1 MKLTPL
7 GKALVFLI
15 GLGLVLTAIYRFVP
29 AEKQPWRS
37 WFAGGA
43 ESSAASDTATADD
56 GNGGET
62 NSDPAS
68 ADGSPSTAERT
79 APSPSPQQDQT
90 SAPGS
95 EEWLEIPG
103 GLFRAGADQNE
114 VEVPAFRIQRTE
126 VTNGQYEEFL
136 NECRQGSGCGPREIP
151 SYWED
156 QSYLETRRDHPVVFV
171 SWGDASA
178 YCRWKGGRL
187 PTALE
192 WERAARGDDGRSF
205 PTGGALDPSGVNIL
219 GSDRRDEKNRAPKQI
234 PTWGIEDEK
243 YARDRSPSGALGMAG
258 NVSEWTASASE
269 EEPDLRL
276 AAGGSWDSWDLN
288 DGRVYHRLPKNP
300 TDRSSSLGFRCAS
313 SGR

>member
-15 GLGLVLTAIYRFVP
+15 GLGLVLTAVYRFVP
-29 AEKQPWRS
+29 AEKQPWRT
-37 WFAGGA
+37 WFGHG
-43 ESSAASDTATADD
+43 ESSAASETAAE
-56 GNGGET
+56 NGEA
-62 NSDPAS
+62 NSGPTPNGRSSNPA
-68 ADGSPSTAERT
+68 PTST
-79 APSPSPQQDQT
+79 SPSPQEDQT
-90 SAPGS
+90 ASTSSS
-95 EEWLEIPG
+95 EEWLAIPG
-103 GLFRAGADQNE
+103 GLFGAGADQNE

-126 VTNGQYEEFL
+126 VTNGQYEAFL
-136 NECRQGSGCGPREIP
+136 NECGQGSGCGPRDLP

-205 PTGGALDPSGVNIL
+205 PTGGALDPAGVNIL
-219 GSDRRDEKNRAPKQI
+219 GSDRRDEKARAPKQI
-234 PTWGIEDEK
+234 PTWGIDEER
-243 YARDRSPSGALGMAG
+243 YAQDRSPYGVLAMAG

-300 TDRSSSLGFRCAS
+300 SDRSSSLGFRCAS
-313 SGR
+313 TGR

>member
-15 GLGLVLTAIYRFVP
+15 GLGLVLTAVYRFVP
-29 AEKQPWRS
+29 ADKQPWRN
-37 WFAGGA
+37 WFGGD
-43 ESSAASDTATADD
+43 SPAASETADAD
-56 GNGGET
+56 GET
-62 NSDPAS
+62 NSDPAANDRS
-68 ADGSPSTAERT
+68 SNPAPTST
-79 APSPSPQQDQT
+79 SPSPQEDQT
-90 SAPGS
+90 ASAPSS

-103 GLFRAGADQNE
+103 GMFQTGADQNE
-114 VEVPAFRIQRTE
+114 VEVRAFRIQRTE

-136 NECRQGSGCGPREIP
+136 NECGQGSGCGPRELP

-156 QSYLETRRDHPVVFV
+156 QSYLETRRGHPVVFV

-205 PTGGALDPSGVNIL
+205 PTGGALDPAGVNIL

-234 PTWGIEDEK
+234 PTWGIDEER
-243 YARDRSPSGALGMAG
+243 YTQDRSPYGVLGMAG

-300 TDRSSSLGFRCAS
+300 ADRSSSLGFRCVSSAS
-313 SGR
+313 

>member
-15 GLGLVLTAIYRFVP
+15 GLGLVVTAVYRFVP
-29 AEKQPWRS
+29 PEQQPWRN
-37 WFAGGA
+37 WFGGG
-43 ESSAASDTATADD
+43 S
-56 GNGGET
+56 ET
-62 NSDPAS
+62 
-68 ADGSPSTAERT
+68 STAPAETEART
-79 APSPSPQQDQT
+79 EPNTAPAEGSSSAPSP
-90 SAPGS
+90 APAGEQAAS
-95 EEWLEIPG
+95 QPASEWLTIPG
-103 GLFRAGADQNE
+103 GLFRAGADQSE
-114 VEVPAFRIQRTE
+114 VDVPAFRIHRTE
-126 VTNGQYEEFL
+126 VTNGQFEAFL
-136 NECRQGSGCGPREIP
+136 NECPAGSGCGPREVP

-178 YCRWKGGRL
+178 FCRWTGGRL
-187 PTALE
+187 PTAVE
-192 WERAARGDDGRSF
+192 WEKAARGEDGRSF
-205 PTGGALDPSGVNIL
+205 PAGGALDPAAVNIL

-234 PTWGIEDEK
+234 PTWGVNDDQ
-243 YARDRSPSGALGMAG
+243 YARDQSPYGALGMAG

-269 EEPDLRL
+269 DEPDLRL

-313 SGR
+313 SSR

>member
-15 GLGLVLTAIYRFVP
+15 GLGLVLTALYKFVP
-29 AEKQPWRS
+29 PEKQPWRNWS
-37 WFAGGA
+37 GGGTEASTAPEGSETAQTGPDQAPAGD
-43 ESSAASDTATADD
+43 SPSD
-56 GNGGET
+56 
-62 NSDPAS
+62 
-68 ADGSPSTAERT
+68 SPSTRPSTSSPAASERT
-79 APSPSPQQDQT
+79 APPAT
-90 SAPGS
+90 G
-95 EEWLEIPG
+95 EWVAIPG
-103 GLFRAGADQNE
+103 GLFRAGSNQEE
-114 VEVPAFRIQRTE
+114 VDVQPFRIHRTE

-136 NECRQGSGCGPREIP
+136 NECAAGSGCGPRELP

-178 YCRWKGGRL
+178 FCRWKGGRL
-187 PTALE
+187 PTVLE
-192 WERAARGDDGRSF
+192 WEKAARGDDGRSF
-205 PTGGALDPSGVNIL
+205 PTGGALDPAGVNIL

-234 PTWGIEDEK
+234 PTWGVDQSD
-243 YARDRSPSGALGMAG
+243 YARDQSPYGVLGMAG

-269 EEPDLRL
+269 DEPDLRL

-313 SGR
+313 SSR

>member
-15 GLGLVLTAIYRFVP
+15 GLGLVLTAVYRFVP
-29 AEKQPWRS
+29 AEKQPWRN
-37 WFAGGA
+37 WFGHG
-43 ESSAASDTATADD
+43 EGSAVSANADAA
-56 GNGGET
+56 NNGET

-68 ADGSPSTAERT
+68 DDRSSNAAPTST
-79 APSPSPQQDQT
+79 SPSPQEDQPA
-90 SAPGS
+90 SAPSS
-95 EEWLEIPG
+95 EEWLAIPG
-103 GLFRAGADQNE
+103 GMFGTGADQNE
-114 VEVPAFRIQRTE
+114 VEVAAFRILRTE

-136 NECRQGSGCGPREIP
+136 NECGQGSGCGPRDLP

-178 YCRWKGGRL
+178 YCRWKKGRL

-205 PTGGALDPSGVNIL
+205 PTGGALDPAGVNIL

-234 PTWGIEDEK
+234 PTWGIDEER
-243 YARDRSPSGALGMAG
+243 YAQDRSPYGVLAMAG

-300 TDRSSSLGFRCAS
+300 SDRSSSLGFRCAS
-313 SGR
+313 TGR

>member
-15 GLGLVLTAIYRFVP
+15 GLGLVLTAVYRFVP
-29 AEKQPWRS
+29 ADKQPWRN
-37 WFAGGA
+37 WFGGDT
-43 ESSAASDTATADD
+43 SAASETADAD
-56 GNGGET
+56 GET
-62 NSDPAS
+62 NSDPAANNRRS
-68 ADGSPSTAERT
+68 SDAAPTS
-79 APSPSPQQDQT
+79 PSPSPKEDQT
-90 SAPGS
+90 ASAPSS

-103 GLFRAGADQNE
+103 GMFQTGADQNE

-136 NECRQGSGCGPREIP
+136 NECGQGSGCGPRELP

-205 PTGGALDPSGVNIL
+205 PTGGALDPAGVNIL

-234 PTWGIEDEK
+234 PTWGIEESQ
-243 YARDRSPSGALGMAG
+243 YAEDRSPYGVLGLAG

-300 TDRSSSLGFRCAS
+300 ADRSSSLGFRCAS
-313 SGR
+313 SAR

>member
-15 GLGLVLTAIYRFVP
+15 GLGLVLTAVYRFVP
-29 AEKQPWRS
+29 ADQQPWRK
-37 WFAGGA
+37 WFGGGS
-43 ESSAASDTATADD
+43 EASTAPADT
-56 GNGGET
+56 ET
-62 NSDPAS
+62 VQDAPAS
-68 ADGSPSTAERT
+68 PADASPSAPASPTASPT
-79 APSPSPQQDQT
+79 QDQGAAPST
-90 SAPGS
+90 S
-95 EEWLEIPG
+95 EWVSIPG
-103 GLFRAGADQNE
+103 GLFRAGSDQSE
-114 VEVPAFRIQRTE
+114 VEVPAFRILRTE
-126 VTNGQYEEFL
+126 VTNGQYEAFV
-136 NECRQGSGCGPREIP
+136 NECGPGSGCGPRELP

-156 QSYLETRRDHPVVFV
+156 RSYLETRRDHPVVFV

-192 WERAARGDDGRSF
+192 WEKAARGDDGRSF
-205 PTGGALDPSGVNIL
+205 PTGGALDPAGVNIL
-219 GSDRRDEKNRAPKQI
+219 GSDRRDEKTRAPKQI
-234 PTWGIEDEK
+234 PTWGVDEER
-243 YARDRSPSGALGMAG
+243 YARDRSPSGVLAMAG

-269 EEPDLRL
+269 DEPDLRL

-313 SGR
+313 SSR

>member
-15 GLGLVLTAIYRFVP
+15 GLGLVLTAVYRFVP
-29 AEKQPWRS
+29 ADKQPWRS
-37 WFAGGA
+37 WFGGA
-43 ESSAASDTATADD
+43 DAPAETASAE
-56 GNGGET
+56 NGEA
-62 NSDPAS
+62 NSGPAS
-68 ADGSPSTAERT
+68 TDGPRSTP
-79 APSPSPQQDQT
+79 APTSSSPSPKEDQAAG
-90 SAPGS
+90 APS
-95 EEWLEIPG
+95 SKEWVEIPG

-114 VEVPAFRIQRTE
+114 VEVQPFRILRTE
-126 VTNGQYEEFL
+126 VTNGQYEDFL
-136 NECRQGSGCGPREIP
+136 NECGQGSGCGPRELP

-205 PTGGALDPSGVNIL
+205 PTGGALDPAGVNIL
-219 GSDRRDEKNRAPKQI
+219 GSDRRAEKNRAPKQI
-234 PTWGIEDEK
+234 PTWGVNDEK
-243 YARDRSPSGALGMAG
+243 YALDRSPSGVLGMAG

-313 SGR
+313 SAR